1 MNSGLEERRA
11 YLLERCTRQREQ
23 LCSDISHIEEQLG
36 GVQRGIRIVQRLA
49 TLPGLLMSGF
59 ILAML
64 AINGR
69 GRTLQLISAGMAL
82 WAGVRRLRHGHA
94 QLAELLPRSD

>member
-1 MNSGLEERRA
+1 MNAKRTLRWVFV
-11 YLLERCTRQREQ
+11 LL
-23 LCSDISHIEEQLG
+23 L
-36 GVQRGIRIVQRLA
+36 LA